1 MTKLIKI
8 LLVSLILIAVGFSVT
23 AQEIPE
29 VELDEEISPEDLEIK
44 KPRILPDHPFYLFKD
59 GWRKIQEFFTFN
71 PIAKMSLK
79 QRFTSER
86 VIELDELVKKEAP
99 AEIIKRAVENYRRES
114 EEMKER
120 VMKLEIKAKENPAL
134 NSFFDKFL
142 HQQTLHRTI
151 LQRLENQV
159 PPEVFEKIKE
169 EREKHLER
177 FKDVMLKLEE
187 KEKILERL
195 EKTFEKIK
203 GSEFKEFKN
212 LEILKELEEKVPEEI
227 KEKIKELQERGLKRF
242 QEKLEEMP
250 LEKQER
256 FGDYIE
262 KISGERERHLEILE
276 NLKSKLE
283 EKPVLRERFQ
293 GYIEKISE

>member
-1 MTKLIKI
+1 MTKLTKI
-8 LLVSLILIAVGFSVT
+8 LLVSLILIAVGFSVI

-29 VELDEEISPEDLEIK
+29 VVIDEEINPEDLEIK
-44 KPRILPDHPFYLFKD
+44 KPRILPGHPFYLFKD
-59 GWRKIQEFFTFN
+59 GWRRVREFFTFN
-71 PIAKMSLK
+71 PIAKMRLK

-86 VIELDELVKKEAP
+86 VIELKELTERKAP
-99 AEIIKRAVENYRRES
+99 AEVIKRAVENYRRES

-120 VMKLEIKAKENPAL
+120 IMKLEIKAKENPAL

-142 HQQTLHRTI
+142 HQQTLHHTI

-187 KEKILERL
+187 KEEIPERL

-203 GSEFKEFKN
+203 GSRFREFKN

-227 KEKIKELQERGLKRF
+227 KEKIKELQERDLKRF
-242 QEKLEEMP
+242 QEKLEEMT

-293 GYIEKISE
+293 EYIEKISE